1 MKKKDLIKKLEKKE
15 KELKGLI
22 SEGEQLGEEMVKAI
36 SKHVYAL
43 VDLNNQLE
51 DVQEKLKHLKG
62 SH

>member
-22 SEGEQLGEEMVKAI
+22 SMGNQLGEEMANAMT
-36 SKHVYAL
+36 KHVYAL
-43 VDLNNQLE
+43 VDLNYQLS
-51 DVQEKLKHLKG
+51 DVQGKLKHLKG